1 MANTTTVS
9 GSNIQIVPDG
19 STDWVWSTD
28 LNTALVQAG
37 AIKVRSIQVIPS
49 ATADRIII
57 HDGGIDAAAIFDTGA
72 LADVYDTRV
81 IYFDPPVWM
90 QPVLDASD
98 CTFGTAANVRINI
111 GIA

>member
-19 STDWVWSTD
+19 STDWIWSDD
-28 LNTALVQAG
+28 LDAGLVAAG

-49 ATADRIII
+49 ATNDRIIV
-57 HDGGIDAAAIFDTGA
+57 HDGGIDNAPVFDTGA
-72 LADVYDTRV
+72 LADAYDTRV
-81 IYFDPPVWM
+81 YYFDPPVWM
-90 QPVLDASD
+90 KPVIDASD

-111 GIA
+111 GLA

>member
-19 STDWVWSTD
+19 TTDWVWSTD
-28 LNTALVQAG
+28 LDTSLVQAG

-49 ATADRIII
+49 ATSDRIIL
-57 HDGGIDAAAIFDTGA
+57 HDGSIDAAPVFDTGV
-72 LADVYDTRV
+72 LADAYDTRV
-81 IYFDPPVWM
+81 YYFDPPVWM
-90 QPVLDASD
+90 KPVLDASD